1 MGEIET
7 ELFSIEAARSSRLF
21 EPTPFCI
28 LQIEFH
34 LCSISPRNLYAW
46 QHLSSYR
53 DPHRIRR
60 NDLFQLTNHE
70 KTLDLANDFNSTV
83 RSRLGFI

>member
-21 EPTPFCI
+21 ERTPFCI

-34 LCSISPRNLYAW
+34 LCSISPRNLSVW
-46 QHLSSYR
+46 QHPSSYR
-53 DPHRIRR
+53 DSHRIIDCR
-60 NDLFQLTNHE
+60 ND
-70 KTLDLANDFNSTV
+70 
-83 RSRLGFI
+83 